1 LPLVSSSLER
11 DAHKREMLDSYYELR
26 GWDRKTGIPTRA
38 KLEAMG
44 LKFVADELGRLR
56 KL

>member
-1 LPLVSSSLER
+1 
-11 DAHKREMLDSYYELR
+11 MLDSYYELR
-26 GWDRKTGIPTRA
+26 AWDRKTGIPTRA
-38 KLEAMG
+38 KLETMG